1 MFWSLHA
8 TKGGVGTSVIAAA
21 LSLELAKYE
30 SQLGGVVLVDF
41 GGDQGDILGVD
52 TTGCHGVV
60 DWLCSPE
67 PVAVESLAGLLI
79 PVAPGLRLL
88 PRGISA
94 VDNDVDPQRIA
105 QLVRHFGVET
115 NVVCDLGVVV
125 GDPTS
130 ARALVGAAS
139 DRRTLV
145 IRPCYLA
152 LRRGSAI
159 PMTFDSVVEVFE
171 DARALRTLDV
181 EAVIGKVVNARVRVD
196 PAIARAV
203 DSGTLTARLPRVLR
217 RCVRDLLAD
226 HHETVETSQL
236 AQRSVDAWSMEAG
249 SVDAG

>member
-8 TKGGVGTSVIAAA
+8 TRGGVGTSVVAAGLA
-21 LSLELAKYE
+21 LELARRE
-30 SQLGGVVLVDF
+30 PQVRSGGVVLVDF

-52 TTGCHGVV
+52 TSGRHGVL

-67 PVAVESLAGLLI
+67 PVAGESLIGLLL

-88 PRGISA
+88 PQGLATAGERES
-94 VDNDVDPQRIA
+94 VDPQRISE
-105 QLVRHFGVET
+105 LVRQFGDDVT
-115 NVVCDLGVVV
+115 VVCDLGIVT

-130 ARALVGAAS
+130 VRSLVGAAS

-159 PMTFDSVVEVFE
+159 PIAFDSVVEVFE
-171 DARALRTLDV
+171 DGRALRTLDV
-181 EAVIGKVVNARVRVD
+181 EAVVGHVVNARVRVD

-203 DSGTLTARLPRVLR
+203 DSATLSSRLPRALR
-217 RCVRDLLAD
+217 RCVRDLIAD
-226 HHETVETSQL
+226 HHDEAAEPAV
-236 AQRSVDAWSMEAG
+236 AGRRSVEAW
-249 SVDAG
+249 